1 MFDVRFV
8 IDDWIGSK
16 QTHNHGP
23 HQHQSI
29 NQSAL
34 VCDSQ
39 SINQSMKVS
48 SREWSRM
55 ANGSSSIM
63 IDEDCERK
71 TYQRDGALIV
81 IVIVLLDLRPRFE
94 IVVLLGIDLVHEQA
108 LVDGVL
114 AHEQLLVLLEL
125 EPRQPMPLMTMIVVA
140 LEQDLVDVDLVLE
153 QESLR
158 PRFEIDVLLDIDL
171 ALEQDL
177 VDVDLVH
184 EQESLP
190 IDQSIREPSTTLDSR
205 STIVFRFE
213 I

>member
-1 MFDVRFV
+1 
-8 IDDWIGSK
+8 
-16 QTHNHGP
+16 
-23 HQHQSI
+23 
-29 NQSAL
+29 
-34 VCDSQ
+34 
-39 SINQSMKVS
+39 
-48 SREWSRM
+48 M
-55 ANGSSSIM
+55 ANGSSTMM
-63 IDEDCERK
+63 IDDMRN

-94 IVVLLGIDLVHEQA
+94 IVVLLGIDLAHEQA

-171 ALEQDL
+171 
-177 VDVDLVH
+177 VH

>member
-171 ALEQDL
+171 VLEQDL
-177 VDVDLVH
+177 VVVDLVL

-205 STIVFRFE
+205 STIVFRSE

>member
-1 MFDVRFV
+1 
-8 IDDWIGSK
+8 
-16 QTHNHGP
+16 
-23 HQHQSI
+23 
-29 NQSAL
+29 
-34 VCDSQ
+34 
-39 SINQSMKVS
+39 MK
-48 SREWSRM
+48 R
-55 ANGSSSIM
+55 N
-63 IDEDCERK
+63 

-114 AHEQLLVLLEL
+114 AHEQLLVPLEL
-125 EPRQPMPLMTMIVVA
+125 ELRQPMPLMTMIVVA

-171 ALEQDL
+171 
-177 VDVDLVH
+177 VH

-205 STIVFRFE
+205 STIVFRSE
-213 I
+213 IWCR

>member
-1 MFDVRFV
+1 
-8 IDDWIGSK
+8 
-16 QTHNHGP
+16 
-23 HQHQSI
+23 
-29 NQSAL
+29 
-34 VCDSQ
+34 
-39 SINQSMKVS
+39 
-48 SREWSRM
+48 
-55 ANGSSSIM
+55 M
-63 IDEDCERK
+63 IEERN

-94 IVVLLGIDLVHEQA
+94 IDVLVGIDLVHEQA
-108 LVDGVL
+108 LVDVVL

-125 EPRQPMPLMTMIVVA
+125 EPRRPMPLMTMIVVA
-140 LEQDLVDVDLVLE
+140 LEQALVDVDLVLE

-171 ALEQDL
+171 VLEQDL
-177 VDVDLVH
+177 VVVDLVL

-205 STIVFRFE
+205 LTIVFRSE

>member
-1 MFDVRFV
+1 
-8 IDDWIGSK
+8 
-16 QTHNHGP
+16 
-23 HQHQSI
+23 
-29 NQSAL
+29 
-34 VCDSQ
+34 
-39 SINQSMKVS
+39 
-48 SREWSRM
+48 M
-55 ANGSSSIM
+55 ANGSSTMM
-63 IDEDCERK
+63 IDDMRN

-114 AHEQLLVLLEL
+114 AHEQLLVPLEL
-125 EPRQPMPLMTMIVVA
+125 ELRQPMPLMTMIVVA

-171 ALEQDL
+171 VLEQDL
-177 VDVDLVH
+177 VDVELVL

>member
-1 MFDVRFV
+1 M
-8 IDDWIGSK
+8 
-16 QTHNHGP
+16 
-23 HQHQSI
+23 
-29 NQSAL
+29 
-34 VCDSQ
+34 
-39 SINQSMKVS
+39 
-48 SREWSRM
+48 
-55 ANGSSSIM
+55 
-63 IDEDCERK
+63 
-71 TYQRDGALIV
+71 

-94 IVVLLGIDLVHEQA
+94 IVVLLGIDLAHEQA

-140 LEQDLVDVDLVLE
+140 LEQDLVDVDLVHE

-158 PRFEIDVLLDIDL
+158 PRFEIVVLLDIDLVLEQALVDVDL

-177 VDVDLVH
+177 VDVVLVH

-190 IDQSIREPSTTLDSR
+190 IDQSTREPSTTLDSR